1 MSDGSIFQRLN
12 ESVRAGKCYSRSR
25 QEVGCRSTEA
35 WRRVEGGGGWDMNP
49 GKRCTDLVWLV
60 VAQCRVTNRLHLYFK
75 YQNLAVGPVVKNS
88 PVNAGDTGSIPG
100 PGRFHIPWSN
110 Y

>member
-12 ESVRAGKCYSRSR
+12 ESVRAGKCDRSR
-25 QEVGCRSTEA
+25 QEVGCGSTED
-35 WRRVEGGGGWDMNP
+35 WGDKNP

-60 VAQCRVTNRLHLYFK
+60 VAQCRVTDRFHLHFK
-75 YQNLAVGPVVKNS
+75 CQDLPVGPVVKT
-88 PVNAGDTGSIPG
+88 PPANAGDTGSIPG